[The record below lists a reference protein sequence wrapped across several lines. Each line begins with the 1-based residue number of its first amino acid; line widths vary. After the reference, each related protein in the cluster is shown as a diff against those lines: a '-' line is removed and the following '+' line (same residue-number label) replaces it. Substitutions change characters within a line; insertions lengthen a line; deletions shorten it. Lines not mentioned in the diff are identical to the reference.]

1 MKRRLNILCA
11 LVLVVLVL
19 SLYTTGYQFGTGFIM
34 GLDVANE
41 QKDNLERNEDSMFH
55 GDFRLVNLVPTTAM
69 VQPDTIFNSKT
80 GEKELAVYK
89 ELAVRIGKE
98 QNYTQLI
105 ITSTCSLINIIVSI
119 AALIIF
125 VRIILNINRSQI
137 FEWRNVRR
145 LRWLGS
151 LLIASFILELLPKLV
166 NYWGISEVFALNK
179 YMIAPFALQVTD
191 MLLGLGC
198 LIVAETFAIGL
209 RMKEEQELT
218 I

>member
-119 AALIIF
+119 VALIIF